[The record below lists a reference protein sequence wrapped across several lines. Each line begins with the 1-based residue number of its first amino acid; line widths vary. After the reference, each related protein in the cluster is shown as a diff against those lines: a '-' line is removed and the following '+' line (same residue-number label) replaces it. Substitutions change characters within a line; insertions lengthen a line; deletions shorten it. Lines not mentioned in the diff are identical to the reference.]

1 MKKFGFLIGNF
12 LKKRILSKGFI
23 MINILFLIIAFLTAY
38 FLGTI
43 KGGIG
48 KSNNSYN
55 ENFKTEL
62 VFSDDG
68 FKNKD
73 LKKYFYKI
81 FNKSSFPSLTD
92 DESLSISKNKILDS
106 KIKIKEYF
114 KSKNIELGIYFL
126 KDGKSISSY
135 LYLNNE
141 SSKIRDYAIRFIN
154 NFDAEIAGF
163 NTNKKIDII
172 SDINFNN
179 IKNKQNIST
188 IFLSILLAL
197 SITLIVQ
204 ATQASSIDVVVE
216 KSNRVIEQIILNVS
230 EEKHLM
236 SKVIGGILIAIIQ
249 ILLIICF
256 LFLAGFVLN
265 RGIIDVIPY
274 IVSDMGLFLP
284 ILFGVL
290 FSIVGTFLFIIIF
303 VYLAAISN
311 GQEDFGT
318 ISGPFLGIIIF
329 LLNIPLVLFRFKS
342 IKIVHDIIMVFNYLP
357 PFSII
362 TSPAL
367 LISNEIMWYDALV
380 SFLIIITLSTTI
392 FYMLIPSYKMAILN
406 YNSSNLKLFKRI
418 AFYIKSAR
426 QRKKQIKENRK

>member
-1 MKKFGFLIGNF
+1 
-12 LKKRILSKGFI
+12 
-23 MINILFLIIAFLTAY
+23 
-38 FLGTI
+38 
-43 KGGIG
+43 
-48 KSNNSYN
+48 
-55 ENFKTEL
+55 
-62 VFSDDG
+62 
-68 FKNKD
+68 
-73 LKKYFYKI
+73 
-81 FNKSSFPSLTD
+81 
-92 DESLSISKNKILDS
+92 
-106 KIKIKEYF
+106 
-114 KSKNIELGIYFL
+114 
-126 KDGKSISSY
+126 
-135 LYLNNE
+135 
-141 SSKIRDYAIRFIN
+141 
-154 NFDAEIAGF
+154 
-163 NTNKKIDII
+163 
-172 SDINFNN
+172 
-179 IKNKQNIST
+179 
-188 IFLSILLAL
+188 
-197 SITLIVQ
+197 
-204 ATQASSIDVVVE
+204 
-216 KSNRVIEQIILNVS
+216 
-230 EEKHLM
+230 M
-236 SKVIGGILIAIIQ
+236 SKVIGGILIAIVQ

-329 LLNIPLVLFRFKS
+329 LLNIPLTLFRFKS

>member
-23 MINILFLIIAFLTAY
+23 MVNILFLIIAFLTAY

-68 FKNKD
+68 FKNED

-106 KIKIKEYF
+106 KSKIKEYF
-114 KSKNIELGIYFL
+114 KSNNIELGIYFL
-126 KDGKSISSY
+126 KDGKSIRSY

-154 NFDAEIAGF
+154 SFDAEISGF

-236 SKVIGGILIAIIQ
+236 SKVIGGILIAIVQ

-329 LLNIPLVLFRFKS
+329 LLNIPLALFRFKS